1 MKVVIGNTEYE
12 SIANLSF
19 SPETDVAGTKIPVN
33 EFWVDVHTEDT
44 ISNGST
50 VFLKDDLDNIWAKYW
65 IVYAEHIADGI
76 VRICGQSKIALLDRR
91 TLKAVMYNQMPL
103 LSVLKTIF
111 AGLPSGSYTIAE
123 MYSDT
128 VITGFCPKQTAR
140 ERLLWVCFVI
150 GAYVKTYFSEKI
162 EILPVAGNVEV
173 ISDEVIEEVVDETV
187 VSVDPSG
194 EVVETVVELPVEDEV
209 SSTIPLEKT
218 FWKPVVSYDDYVT
231 KVIVTAYAFEEWT
244 PPQQSESGTSGT
256 TGTTSGTSGT
266 TTQQQNPNDEY
277 VVAGNKKYVV
287 TSRVVSLSN
296 PNVPVTAPP
305 NEVEIEGLYLINDN
319 NASDILSHLE
329 KYYFNRLQVDL
340 GAINN
345 AEYAPGDKLIVYTD
359 EDSLA
364 SGYVVS
370 CHFSFGLQARS
381 EIKLVAAS
389 DIEAGK
395 LIIIYKDGT
404 LVLNKKTYSFPVGF
418 QYSIENP
425 YIDIEMN
432 KHSYVYRPNNK
443 NATGTIASGENTN
456 TQQCSIALDLDQET
470 NTLHI
475 VSVDN
480 VTMQTSNNVSTVVI
494 A

>member
-33 EFWVDVHTEDT
+33 EFWVDIHTEDT

-65 IVYAEHIADGI
+65 IVYAEHITDGI

-162 EILPVAGNVEV
+162 EILPVAGNVEMV
-173 ISDEVIEEVVDETV
+173 TDQVIEEVVDETE

-231 KVIVTAYAFEEWT
+231 KVIVTAYSFTEWT
-244 PPQQSESGTSGT
+244 APQGS
-256 TGTTSGTSGT
+256 
-266 TTQQQNPNDEY
+266 QQQNPDDEY

-287 TSRVVSLSN
+287 TSQTVSLTN

-305 NEVEIEGLYLINDN
+305 NEIEIDELYLINDN
-319 NASDILSHLE
+319 NASDILSHLA

-340 GAINN
+340 DAINN
-345 AEYAPGDKLIVYTD
+345 AEYAPGDKLTVYVD
-359 EDSLA
+359 EDNLA

-381 EIKLVAAS
+381 KIKLVAAS
-389 DIEAGK
+389 EAESK
-395 LIIIYKDGT
+395 NLVIIYKDNS
-404 LVLNKKTYSFPVGF
+404 LVLDKKKYTFPVGY

-425 YIDIEMN
+425 YIDISMN
-432 KHSYVYRPNNK
+432 KHVYVYRPNNK
-443 NATGTIASGENTN
+443 YATGTIANGDNTN
-456 TQQCSIALDLDQET
+456 TQQCSVALDLDQET
-470 NTLHI
+470 NILHI
-475 VSVDN
+475 ISVDEVN
-480 VTMQTSNNVSTVVI
+480 VQTNNNISIGVI